1 MDTLGFPATPIGS
14 ATDGRSATFRGRVCL
29 AGKKIL
35 SAELSEKPCVYWE
48 VNESVSSGEPQRF
61 DGLPFWLEDET
72 GRVLVQP
79 QSVDVAARAEGRSQA
94 IAVVDANLNEV
105 SERIRQIKAE
115 RRDAMG
121 RRAKELLREHKKL
134 KKLATFLCA
143 IRAHARGNVHRG
155 GTLEA
160 QDRYLRNHAS
170 EHEGK
175 AVELISEQ
183 FEVTLQE
190 GDEVEI
196 RGLCVMARLPPG
208 IGHSGAYRDAP
219 MGLQVRAPVGR
230 RLEIRGLG
238 EVAPLAVAQGK
249 DHKGSV
255 RRAPE
260 HKGLWRRFLGLFSGA
275 SP

>member
-1 MDTLGFPATPIGS
+1 VDTPDAFPSTPIGS
-14 ATDGRSATFRGRVCL
+14 AADGQCATFRGRVCL
-29 AGKKIL
+29 AGEKIL
-35 SAELSEKPCVYWE
+35 SAELSEKSCVYWE
-48 VNESVSSGEPQRF
+48 VNESVSSGEPERF

-79 QSVDVAARAEGRSQA
+79 QSVDVAARAEGRTQA

-105 SERIRQIKAE
+105 AERIRQIKAE

-160 QDRYLRNHAS
+160 QERYLRDHAS

-190 GDEVEI
+190 GDEIEI
-196 RGLCVMARLPPG
+196 RGLCVMAMLPPG
-208 IGHSGAYRDAP
+208 IGHSGGYRDAP
-219 MGLQVRAPVGR
+219 TGLQVRAPVGR

-238 EVAPLAVAQGK
+238 DVAPMVLKEGKAQKGGARRVPQ
-249 DHKGSV
+249 HKS
-255 RRAPE
+255 
-260 HKGLWRRFLGLFSGA
+260 LWSRFFGFFSRG
-275 SP
+275 